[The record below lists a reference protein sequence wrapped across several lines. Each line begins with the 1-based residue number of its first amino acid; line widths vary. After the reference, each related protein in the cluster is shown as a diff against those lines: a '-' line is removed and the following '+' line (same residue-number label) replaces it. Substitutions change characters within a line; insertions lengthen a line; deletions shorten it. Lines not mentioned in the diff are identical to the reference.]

1 LHRAVLDLDAI
12 PAERPLYAR
21 ATACG
26 NEVRPSAEGRLIT
39 SILVRNTTRSVFR
52 PRL

>member
-26 NEVRPSAEGRLIT
+26 NEVRPSAEGRDP
-39 SILVRNTTRSVFR
+39 SIIYTRC
-52 PRL
+52 L

>member
-1 LHRAVLDLDAI
+1 VLDLDAI

-26 NEVRPSAEGRLIT
+26 NEVRPSAEGRLPLA
-39 SILVRNTTRSVFR
+39 SSGSD
-52 PRL
+52 RLAQLLCKPQFNE